1 MCLGQWCFDRS
12 FLCALVRVRL
22 CVCACA
28 CSLVRVRVRV
38 FAGVTQLVSAVTS
51 AMKLHPKVE
60 DVQCHC
66 VGLLVAL
73 SAHRP
78 LLRHMAR
85 LGCAGAIGVAA
96 HCYPEDAEVMCV
108 WCVPLRR
115 KLS

>member
-1 MCLGQWCFDRS
+1 M
-12 FLCALVRVRL
+12 
-22 CVCACA
+22 CACA
-28 CSLVRVRVRV
+28 CSLVRV

-96 HCYPEDAEVMCV
+96 HCYPEDAEVMWV
-108 WCVPLRR
+108 WCVVEVQA
-115 KLS
+115 

>member
-1 MCLGQWCFDRS
+1 M
-12 FLCALVRVRL
+12 
-22 CVCACA
+22 CACA
-28 CSLVRVRVRV
+28 CSVRV
-38 FAGVTQLVSAVTS
+38 FAGMAQLVSAVTS

-96 HCYPEDAEVMCV
+96 HCYPEDAEVT
-108 WCVPLRR
+108 
-115 KLS
+115 